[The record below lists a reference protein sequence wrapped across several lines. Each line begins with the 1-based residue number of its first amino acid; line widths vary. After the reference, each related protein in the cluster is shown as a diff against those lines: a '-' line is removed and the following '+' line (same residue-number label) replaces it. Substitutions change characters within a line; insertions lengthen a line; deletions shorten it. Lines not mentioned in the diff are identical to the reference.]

1 MTAIPRPNRNALD
14 DALAIYRDSMRPFLA
29 HYLRRVPGKRLEEA
43 IRMSLRGNQANQFDD
58 NIRRGRS
65 IEGSIDVNA
74 FPELIRNNWRD
85 VFSTVFSGD
94 RVIQNRVSD
103 IREIRNEVSHPE
115 ASDLDEEK
123 TRAYFYMIADVLER
137 INRPD
142 AKASVE
148 EIRECLFAPPQPEK
162 IDSPVPRGKIQEEPH
177 SPTRH
182 NGRDKDLS
190 ARPIFRLKLGR
201 TYYNQGFFNVT
212 VAFDKF
218 VRPDEGPVTLA
229 LDGYGEINAKVNR
242 SANLNG
248 TARVMGGKS
257 LRDWFRRMHSEG
269 DTVPVRIDTPYW
281 MTLGVN

>member
-1 MTAIPRPNRNALD
+1 MQDSKADNYEVLQVHPSAHPDVIQAAYRRLTLLYHPDRNPSPDANRLMAQLN
-14 DALAIYRDSMRPFLA
+14 LAYEVLSDPDKRAAYDRS
-29 HYLRRVPGKRLEEA
+29 RR
-43 IRMSLRGNQANQFDD
+43 LRGNSDGWREGVRQQGGG
-58 NIRRGRS
+58 RRGSARS
-65 IEGSIDVNA
+65 GRGA
-74 FPELIRNNWRD
+74 
-85 VFSTVFSGD
+85 
-94 RVIQNRVSD
+94 
-103 IREIRNEVSHPE
+103 EVR
-115 ASDLDEEK
+115 K
-123 TRAYFYMIADVLER
+123 
-137 INRPD
+137 
-142 AKASVE
+142 
-148 EIRECLFAPPQPEK
+148 
-162 IDSPVPRGKIQEEPH
+162 EPH
-177 SPTRH
+177 SPASH
-182 NGRDKDLS
+182 NGRDEDPS
-190 ARPIFRLKLGR
+190 AQPNFRLKLGR